1 MEPSAAGADAQSVK
15 TSGNDAETSQGINT
29 GKKTKG
35 RKHHL
40 TTDTPGLA
48 LTVLVTAASAHDSAD
63 GKQALTEPA
72 AAHPHVT
79 KAGADGG
86 YQTSIIQH
94 STSLGNDL
102 EAAQPPKEK
111 DFQPPPKR

>member
-1 MEPSAAGADAQSVK
+1 MK
-15 TSGNDAETSQGINT
+15 TSGNDAETSQDIDT

-40 TTDTPGLA
+40 ITDTPGLA

-72 AAHPHVT
+72 AAHVT
-79 KAGADGG
+79 KIGADSG